1 MFYQDKQT
9 REAFLQWMKDH
20 PLLSDILYYSIGYIA
35 ALAIC
40 AIITIMLEG
49 CKRTV
54 EDTTTTTNIEIQ
66 RDTTHSVLDTYDR
79 VEVNDSWQYG
89 TWYNFD
95 SLLAHIR
102 IIDFDTLGR
111 PVRYVDADVQH
122 GAAKGGSTTAKAKDS
137 AKVSQTHADTI
148 SASAAISEHK
158 EQSRVVKQPL
168 PWWQRTSFRIAA
180 AIIAAIIAIIIAYLT
195 RHRWKNR
202 ILMWLLHIK

>member
-9 REAFLQWMKDH
+9 REAFLRWMKDH

-40 AIITIMLEG
+40 AIITIMFEG

-89 TWYNFD
+89 MWYNFD

-122 GAAKGGSTTAKAKDS
+122 GAVKGGCTAAKDKDS
-137 AKVSQTHADTI
+137 TKVSQTHADTI
-148 SASAAISEHK
+148 SASATINEHT

-180 AIIAAIIAIIIAYLT
+180 AILAAIIAIIIAYLT

-202 ILMWLLHIK
+202 ILTWLLHRK